1 MNPTNMEGKSMSQV
15 KESDKVMLN
24 FVGKLTDGTIID
36 STNADH
42 EGDSCHDDDC
52 CNDHGPLEV
61 TLGEGEFYAPV
72 EAALIGMRV
81 GEKKTVVISP
91 DDAFG
96 QQDPENVFSILRSE
110 LSDDI
115 TPEVGLTLEVTGED
129 DDIYMVTIIEISDEE
144 ISLDANH
151 PLAGEELTYEFEL
164 VEIL

>member
-1 MNPTNMEGKSMSQV
+1 MAQV
-15 KESDKVMLN
+15 KESDKVLLN
-24 FVGKLTDGTIID
+24 FIGKLADGTIID
-36 STNADH
+36 STNADP
-42 EGDSCHDDDC
+42 EEDSCSDDEC
-52 CNDHGPLEV
+52 CHDHGPLEL
-61 TLGEGEFYAPV
+61 TLGAGEFYAPL
-72 EAALIGMRV
+72 EAALIGMRG

-91 DDAFG
+91 EDAFG
-96 QQDPENVFSILRSE
+96 QHDPENVFSILRSE

>member
-1 MNPTNMEGKSMSQV
+1 MAQV
-15 KESDKVMLN
+15 KESDKILLN
-24 FVGKLTDGTIID
+24 FIGKLTDGTIID
-36 STNADH
+36 STNADP
-42 EGDSCHDDDC
+42 EEDSCNDDDC
-52 CNDHGPLEV
+52 CHDHGPLEL
-61 TLGEGEFYAPV
+61 TLGEGEFYAPI

-81 GEKKTVVISP
+81 GEKKTVVISS
-91 DDAFG
+91 DEAFG
-96 QQDPENVFSILRSE
+96 QHDQENVFSILRSE
-110 LSDDI
+110 LADDI

>member
-1 MNPTNMEGKSMSQV
+1 MSQV
-15 KESDKVMLN
+15 KEADKVMLN
-24 FVGKLTDGTIID
+24 FVGKLADGTIID
-36 STNADH
+36 STNANQ
-42 EGDSCHDDDC
+42 EEDSCNDDDC
-52 CNDHGPLEV
+52 CHDHGPFEL

-72 EAALIGMRV
+72 ETALIGMQV

-96 QQDPENVFSILRSE
+96 QYDPENVFSILRTE

-129 DDIYMVTIIEISDEE
+129 DDLYMVTIVEISDEE

>member
-1 MNPTNMEGKSMSQV
+1 MAQV
-15 KESDKVMLN
+15 KEADKVMLN
-24 FVGKLTDGTIID
+24 FVGKLADGTIID
-36 STNADH
+36 STNANP
-42 EGDSCHDDDC
+42 EEDSCNDEDC
-52 CNDHGPLEV
+52 CHDHGPFEL

-72 EAALIGMRV
+72 ETALIGMQV

-96 QQDPENVFSILRSE
+96 QYDPENVFSILRTE

-129 DDIYMVTIIEISDEE
+129 DDLYMVTIVEISDEE